1 MHLLSLLFLAGW
13 ASSHPSPLIEPSAN
27 KMVHQLMDVIESG
40 MEDPVDGEGRAFW
53 IGFTLSKTS
62 TVVLTETTTVTVTP
76 SCVDGMFM
84 ECGTTTIM
92 PTTTTMPAP
101 RKKNKTK
108 KNKNKQK
115 HKSRREML
123 LDMIDDIYREAVVT
137 DEFGDER
144 DVSELFPDMA
154 RSIEMDTKQEE
165 ELFVRSVSLSVSSI
179 GSNIY

>member
-1 MHLLSLLFLAGW
+1 MGVYSDHSKEMHLLSLLFLAGW
-13 ASSHPSPLIEPSAN
+13 ASCHPSPLIEPSAN

-92 PTTTTMPAP
+92 PTTTTMPALVRRTRL
-101 RKKNKTK
+101 RKTRT
-108 KNKNKQK
+108 
-115 HKSRREML
+115 S
-123 LDMIDDIYREAVVT
+123 
-137 DEFGDER
+137 
-144 DVSELFPDMA
+144 
-154 RSIEMDTKQEE
+154 RSI
-165 ELFVRSVSLSVSSI
+165 
-179 GSNIY
+179 